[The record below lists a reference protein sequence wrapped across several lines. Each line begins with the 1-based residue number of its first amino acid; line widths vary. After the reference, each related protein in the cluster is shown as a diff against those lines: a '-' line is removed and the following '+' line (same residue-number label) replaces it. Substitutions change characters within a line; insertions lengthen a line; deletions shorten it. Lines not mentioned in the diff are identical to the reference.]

1 MLGCSSIKGTSAVGR
16 VRMYDNNSPGVGQ
29 DLDKVD
35 RITTLPSPSSVYK
48 VDPVTIRLRNLP

>member
-16 VRMYDNNSPGVGQ
+16 VRMCENHIPGVGQ

-35 RITTLPSPSSVYK
+35 RITTLRSPSSVYE
-48 VDPVTIRLRNLP
+48 VDPVTICLPSLP